1 MNTKELFSERLLQ
14 IFEYYSLSSTQFAD
28 KIGVQRSTL
37 SHLLSNRNK
46 PSLDFLLKIIEHF
59 PELNLYWLADGSK
72 QMFSQKNETDQNF
85 KTSSNLTEDITQNAN
100 DFEIDDVEESS
111 LHATKENVENLV
123 QYEVPQKIMDRSVEQ
138 NLEIDY
144 IVIFYKD
151 GSFKRYKEL

>member
-100 DFEIDDVEESS
+100 DVEIDDVEESL
-111 LHATKENVENLV
+111 LHAINENVESLM
-123 QYEVPQKIMDRSVEQ
+123 QYEEPQKIIDRSVEQ

>member
-1 MNTKELFSERLLQ
+1 MNTKKLFSERLLQ

-85 KTSSNLTEDITQNAN
+85 KTSSNLTENITQNAN

-123 QYEVPQKIMDRSVEQ
+123 QYEVPQKIMDMSVEQ

>member
-1 MNTKELFSERLLQ
+1 MNTKKLFSERLLQ

-123 QYEVPQKIMDRSVEQ
+123 QYEVPQKIMDMSVEQ

>member
-123 QYEVPQKIMDRSVEQ
+123 QYEVPQKIMDMSVEQ

>member
-111 LHATKENVENLV
+111 LHAINENAESLM
-123 QYEVPQKIMDRSVEQ
+123 QYEEPQKIIDRSVEQ

>member
-100 DFEIDDVEESS
+100 DVEIDDVEESV
-111 LHATKENVENLV
+111 LHAINENVESLM
-123 QYEVPQKIMDRSVEQ
+123 QYEEPQKIIDRSVEQ

>member
-72 QMFSQKNETDQNF
+72 QMFSQKKETDQNF

>member
-72 QMFSQKNETDQNF
+72 QMFSQNNETDQSF

>member
-59 PELNLYWLADGSK
+59 PELNLYWLADGSQ

-123 QYEVPQKIMDRSVEQ
+123 QYEVPQKIMDMSVEQ

>member
-1 MNTKELFSERLLQ
+1 MNTKKLFSERLLQ

>member
-72 QMFSQKNETDQNF
+72 QMFSQNNETDQSF

-100 DFEIDDVEESS
+100 DFEIDDEESP

>member
-111 LHATKENVENLV
+111 LHAIKENVENLV
-123 QYEVPQKIMDRSVEQ
+123 QYEVPQKIMDMSVEQ

>member
-72 QMFSQKNETDQNF
+72 QMFSQNNETDQNF

>member
-1 MNTKELFSERLLQ
+1 MNTKKLFSERLLQ

-72 QMFSQKNETDQNF
+72 QMFSQNNETDQSF

>member
-59 PELNLYWLADGSK
+59 PELNLYWLADGSQ

-85 KTSSNLTEDITQNAN
+85 KTSSNLTEAIYQKAN
-100 DFEIDDVEESS
+100 DFEIDDEESP

-123 QYEVPQKIMDRSVEQ
+123 QYEVPQKLIDRSVEQ

>member
-72 QMFSQKNETDQNF
+72 QMFYQKNKTDQNF
-85 KTSSNLTEDITQNAN
+85 KSFSDFNEDINQKAN
-100 DFEIDDVEESS
+100 DFETDDIEESP
-111 LHATKENVENLV
+111 LHATNENVESLM
-123 QYEVPQKIMDRSVEQ
+123 QYEEPQKIIDRSVEQ